1 MTPIKYSM
9 SFTTGALFRH
19 ESVKMATLYDSH
31 KQWEDVRNA
40 VLLENVIQA
49 RTTNTLKRVT
59 NEIIS
64 RMKTLNEQELAF
76 LLDASYAEQGYIL
89 WLSICRRYAFIA
101 EFAVDIVYNNFS
113 SMKNI
118 VTYEDYNTFFN
129 SKAEWH
135 NEVDTVAPSTKRK
148 LRQTLF
154 QMMREAG
161 LLDKNNAIIPT
172 IPSAQLQFIL
182 AGGAERETMFFPIS
196 GLTRRSG

>member
-9 SFTTGALFRH
+9 SFRTGALFRQ
-19 ESVKMATLYDSH
+19 ESVKIVTLYSSH
-31 KQWEDVRNA
+31 QQWENVRSA
-40 VLLENVIQA
+40 VLLENAIQA

-64 RMKTLNEQELAF
+64 RMKTLNKQELAF
-76 LLDASYAEQGYIL
+76 LVDASYDEQGYML
-89 WLSICRRYAFIA
+89 WLAICRRYAFIA
-101 EFAVDIVYNNFS
+101 DFAVDIVHNNFAS
-113 SMKNI
+113 FKNI

-135 NEVDTVAPSTKRK
+135 SEVDTVAPSTKRK

-161 LLDKNNAIIPT
+161 LLEKNNAIIPM
-172 IPSAQLQFIL
+172 IPSAQFQATL
-182 AGGAERETMFFPIS
+182 AAGAERENMFFPIS